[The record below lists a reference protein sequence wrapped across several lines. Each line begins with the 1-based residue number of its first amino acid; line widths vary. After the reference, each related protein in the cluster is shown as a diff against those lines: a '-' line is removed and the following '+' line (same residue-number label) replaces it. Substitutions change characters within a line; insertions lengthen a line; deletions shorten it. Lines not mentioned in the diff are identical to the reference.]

1 MSEYTPPTDLKEI
14 QNASLERI
22 NEIVMDSNWSNQLT
36 MRACF
41 DRALELGY
49 DGGFPISLYYNLKRN
64 IKLN

>member
-1 MSEYTPPTDLKEI
+1 MSEYTPPKDVKEI

-22 NEIVMDSNWSNQLT
+22 NEIVMDSNWSNPLT

-49 DGGFPISLYYNLKRN
+49 DGGFPIS
-64 IKLN
+64 